1 MTKSDNTS
9 REKEIYKVTLWGGA
23 VNLLLLV
30 FKFVAGI
37 TAHSS
42 AMIADAVHSLS
53 DFVTDIVVIAFVR
66 ISGKPQDEDH
76 EYGHGKYETFATA
89 LIGAA
94 LLFVGVGI
102 FADSASG
109 IFGFMRGERLEAPG
123 MLAFVAALVSVLS
136 KEAVYR
142 YTVIKGRRLNSKAV
156 IANAWHHRS
165 DALSSVGTMAGIGGA
180 IFLGDTWRVLD
191 PLAALVVSLF
201 VIRVAWQ
208 LVKPSIDELLEKSL
222 PKEMEDTIT
231 AVILSFKGVR
241 SPHHLRTR
249 YIGNTIA
256 IEVHIRLDGS
266 MTLNEAHD
274 ITKGIEAALKEKF
287 GERTH
292 IGIHME
298 PWK

>member
-9 REKEIYKVTLWGGA
+9 REKEIYKVTLCGGV

-30 FKFVAGI
+30 FKFVAGV

-94 LLFVGVGI
+94 LLIVGIGI

-109 IFGFMRGERLEAPG
+109 IVGFMRGERLEAPG

-201 VIRVAWQ
+201 IIRVAWQ

-266 MTLNEAHD
+266 MTLSEAHD

>member
-30 FKFVAGI
+30 FKFVAGV

-94 LLFVGVGI
+94 LLIVGIGI

-109 IFGFMRGERLEAPG
+109 IVGFMRGERLDAPG

-201 VIRVAWQ
+201 IIRVAWQ

-222 PKEMEDTIT
+222 PKDMEDTIT

>member
-9 REKEIYKVTLWGGA
+9 REKEIYKVTLCGGV

-89 LIGAA
+89 MIGAA
-94 LLFVGVGI
+94 LLFVGIGI

-109 IFGFMRGERLEAPG
+109 IVGFMRGERLEAPG

-165 DALSSVGTMAGIGGA
+165 DALSSIGTMAGIGGA
-180 IFLGDTWRVLD
+180 IFLGNTWRVLD

>member
-30 FKFVAGI
+30 FKFVAGV

-94 LLFVGVGI
+94 LLIVGIGI

-109 IFGFMRGERLEAPG
+109 IVGFMRGERLEAPG

-165 DALSSVGTMAGIGGA
+165 DALSSIGTMAGIGGA

>member
-9 REKEIYKVTLWGGA
+9 REKEIYKVTLCGGA

-30 FKFVAGI
+30 FKFVAGVA
-37 TAHSS
+37 AHSS

-94 LLFVGVGI
+94 LLIVGIGI

-109 IFGFMRGERLEAPG
+109 IVGFMRGERLEAPG

-165 DALSSVGTMAGIGGA
+165 DALSSIGTMAGIGGA

-201 VIRVAWQ
+201 IIRVAWQ

>member
-9 REKEIYKVTLWGGA
+9 REKEIYKVTLCGGA

-30 FKFVAGI
+30 FKFVAGV

-94 LLFVGVGI
+94 LLIVGIGI

-109 IFGFMRGERLEAPG
+109 IVGFMRGERLEAPG

-201 VIRVAWQ
+201 IIRVAWQ

-274 ITKGIEAALKEKF
+274 ITKRIEAALKEKF

>member
-9 REKEIYKVTLWGGA
+9 REKEIYKVTLCGGA

-94 LLFVGVGI
+94 LLFVGIGI

-109 IFGFMRGERLEAPG
+109 IFGFMRGEHLEAPG

-201 VIRVAWQ
+201 IIRVAWQ

-231 AVILSFKGVR
+231 AIILSFKGVR

>member
-9 REKEIYKVTLWGGA
+9 REKEIYKVTLCGGV

-30 FKFVAGI
+30 FKFVAGV

-76 EYGHGKYETFATA
+76 DYGHGKYETFATA

-94 LLFVGVGI
+94 LLIVGIGI

-109 IFGFMRGERLEAPG
+109 IVGFMRGERLEAPG

-274 ITKGIEAALKEKF
+274 ITKRIEAALKEKF

>member
-9 REKEIYKVTLWGGA
+9 REKEIYKVTLCGGV

-30 FKFVAGI
+30 FKFVAGVA
-37 TAHSS
+37 AHSS

-76 EYGHGKYETFATA
+76 DYGHGKYETFATA

-94 LLFVGVGI
+94 LLIVGIGI

-109 IFGFMRGERLEAPG
+109 IVGFMRGERLEAPG

-142 YTVIKGRRLNSKAV
+142 YTVIQGRRLNSKAV

-274 ITKGIEAALKEKF
+274 ITKRIEAALKEKF

>member
-9 REKEIYKVTLWGGA
+9 REKEIYKVTLCGGA

-109 IFGFMRGERLEAPG
+109 IVGFMRGERLEAPG

-165 DALSSVGTMAGIGGA
+165 DALSSIGTMAGIGGA

-266 MTLNEAHD
+266 MTLSEAHD
-274 ITKGIEAALKEKF
+274 ITKRIEAALKEKF

>member
-9 REKEIYKVTLWGGA
+9 REKEIYKVTLCGGA

-30 FKFVAGI
+30 FKFVAGV

-76 EYGHGKYETFATA
+76 DYGHGKYETFATA

-94 LLFVGVGI
+94 LLIVGIGI

-109 IFGFMRGERLEAPG
+109 IVGFMSGERLEAPG

-222 PKEMEDTIT
+222 PKDMEDSIT

-266 MTLNEAHD
+266 MTLSEAHD
-274 ITKGIEAALKEKF
+274 ITKRIEAALKEKF

>member
-9 REKEIYKVTLWGGA
+9 REKEIYKVTLCGGV

-30 FKFVAGI
+30 FKFVAGV

-76 EYGHGKYETFATA
+76 DYGHGKYETFATA

-94 LLFVGVGI
+94 LLIVGIGI

-109 IFGFMRGERLEAPG
+109 IVGFMRGERLEAPG

-201 VIRVAWQ
+201 IIRVAWQ

-266 MTLNEAHD
+266 MTLSEAHD
-274 ITKGIEAALKEKF
+274 ITKRIEAALKEKF

>member
-9 REKEIYKVTLWGGA
+9 REKEIYKVTLCGGA

-30 FKFVAGI
+30 FKFVAGV

-94 LLFVGVGI
+94 LLIVGIGI

-109 IFGFMRGERLEAPG
+109 IVGFMRGERLEAPG

-201 VIRVAWQ
+201 IIRVAWQ

-222 PKEMEDTIT
+222 PKDMEDTIT

>member
-9 REKEIYKVTLWGGA
+9 REKEIYKVTLCGGA

-30 FKFVAGI
+30 FKFVAGV

-94 LLFVGVGI
+94 LLIVGIGI

-109 IFGFMRGERLEAPG
+109 IVGFMRGERLEAPG

-201 VIRVAWQ
+201 IIRVAWQ

>member
-9 REKEIYKVTLWGGA
+9 REKEIYKVTLCGGA

-30 FKFVAGI
+30 FKFVAGV

-76 EYGHGKYETFATA
+76 DYGHGKYETFATA

-94 LLFVGVGI
+94 LLIVGIGI

-109 IFGFMRGERLEAPG
+109 IVGFMRGERLEAPG

-201 VIRVAWQ
+201 IIRVAWQ

>member
-9 REKEIYKVTLWGGA
+9 REKEIYKVTLCGGA

-30 FKFVAGI
+30 FKFVAGV

-94 LLFVGVGI
+94 LLIVGVGI

-109 IFGFMRGERLEAPG
+109 IVGFMRGERLEAPG

-142 YTVIKGRRLNSKAV
+142 YTVIQGRRLNSKAV

-201 VIRVAWQ
+201 IIRVAWQ

-222 PKEMEDTIT
+222 PKDMEDSIT

>member
-30 FKFVAGI
+30 FKFVAGV

-94 LLFVGVGI
+94 LLIVGIGI

-109 IFGFMRGERLEAPG
+109 IVGFMRGERLEAPG

-180 IFLGDTWRVLD
+180 IFLGDSWRVLD

-222 PKEMEDTIT
+222 PKDMEDSIT

>member
-9 REKEIYKVTLWGGA
+9 REKEIYKVTLCGGA

-109 IFGFMRGERLEAPG
+109 IVGFMRGERLEAPG

-165 DALSSVGTMAGIGGA
+165 DALSSIGTMAGIGGA
-180 IFLGDTWRVLD
+180 IFLGDSWRVLD

>member
-9 REKEIYKVTLWGGA
+9 REKEIYKVTLCGGA

-30 FKFVAGI
+30 FKFVAGVA
-37 TAHSS
+37 AHSS

-76 EYGHGKYETFATA
+76 DYGHGKYETFATA

-94 LLFVGVGI
+94 LLIVGIGI

-109 IFGFMRGERLEAPG
+109 IVGFMRGERLEAPG

-201 VIRVAWQ
+201 IIRVAWQ

>member
-30 FKFVAGI
+30 FKFVAGV

-109 IFGFMRGERLEAPG
+109 IVGFMRGERLEAPG

-201 VIRVAWQ
+201 IIRVAWQ

-222 PKEMEDTIT
+222 PKDMEDTIT

>member
-9 REKEIYKVTLWGGA
+9 REKEIYKVTLCGGV

-30 FKFVAGI
+30 FKFVAGV

-76 EYGHGKYETFATA
+76 DYGHGKYETFATA

-94 LLFVGVGI
+94 LLIVGIGI

-109 IFGFMRGERLEAPG
+109 IVGFMRGERLEAPG

-142 YTVIKGRRLNSKAV
+142 YTVIQGRRLNSKAV

-208 LVKPSIDELLEKSL
+208 LMKPSIDELLEKSL

-274 ITKGIEAALKEKF
+274 ITKRIEAALKEKF

>member
-9 REKEIYKVTLWGGA
+9 REKEIYKVTLCGGV

-30 FKFVAGI
+30 FKFVAGV

-76 EYGHGKYETFATA
+76 DYGHGKYETFATA

-94 LLFVGVGI
+94 LLIVGIGI

-109 IFGFMRGERLEAPG
+109 IVGFMRGERLEAPG

-142 YTVIKGRRLNSKAV
+142 YTVIQGRRLNSKAV

-274 ITKGIEAALKEKF
+274 ITKRIEAALKEKF

>member
-9 REKEIYKVTLWGGA
+9 REKEIYKVTLCGGA

-30 FKFVAGI
+30 FKFVAGVA
-37 TAHSS
+37 AHSS

-94 LLFVGVGI
+94 LLIVGIGI

-109 IFGFMRGERLEAPG
+109 IVGFMRGERLEAPG

>member
-9 REKEIYKVTLWGGA
+9 REKEIYKVTLCGGA

-94 LLFVGVGI
+94 LLIVGI
-102 FADSASG
+102 GIFTDSASG
-109 IFGFMRGERLEAPG
+109 IVGFMLGEHLEAPG

-165 DALSSVGTMAGIGGA
+165 DALSSIGTMAGIGGA

>member
-9 REKEIYKVTLWGGA
+9 REKEIYKVTLCGGV

-30 FKFVAGI
+30 FKFVAGV

-76 EYGHGKYETFATA
+76 DYGHGKYETFATA

-94 LLFVGVGI
+94 LLIVGIGI

-109 IFGFMRGERLEAPG
+109 IVGFMRGERLEAPG

-201 VIRVAWQ
+201 IIRVAWQ

-222 PKEMEDTIT
+222 PKDMEDTIT

-266 MTLNEAHD
+266 MTLSEAHD
-274 ITKGIEAALKEKF
+274 ITKRIEAALKEKF

>member
-9 REKEIYKVTLWGGA
+9 REKEIYKVTLCGGA

-30 FKFVAGI
+30 FKFVAGV

-94 LLFVGVGI
+94 LLIVGIGI

-109 IFGFMRGERLEAPG
+109 IVGFMRGERLEAPG

-222 PKEMEDTIT
+222 PKDMEDTIT

>member
-30 FKFVAGI
+30 FKFVAGV

-94 LLFVGVGI
+94 LLIVGIGI

-109 IFGFMRGERLEAPG
+109 IVGFMRGERLEAPG

-165 DALSSVGTMAGIGGA
+165 DALSSIGTMAGIGGA

-201 VIRVAWQ
+201 IIRVAWQ

>member
-30 FKFVAGI
+30 FKFVAGV

-94 LLFVGVGI
+94 LLIVGIGI

-109 IFGFMRGERLEAPG
+109 IVGFMRGERLEAPG
-123 MLAFVAALVSVLS
+123 MLAFVAALVSVLA

-165 DALSSVGTMAGIGGA
+165 DALSSIGTMAGIGGA
-180 IFLGDTWRVLD
+180 IFLGDSWRVLD

>member
-30 FKFVAGI
+30 FKFVAGV

-109 IFGFMRGERLEAPG
+109 IVGFMRGERLEAPG

-165 DALSSVGTMAGIGGA
+165 DALSSIGTMAGIGGA
-180 IFLGDTWRVLD
+180 IFLGDSWRVLD

-222 PKEMEDTIT
+222 PKEMEDRIT
-231 AVILSFKGVR
+231 AVILSLKGVR

>member
-9 REKEIYKVTLWGGA
+9 REKEIYKVTLCGGA

-102 FADSASG
+102 FADSATN
-109 IFGFMRGERLEAPG
+109 IVGFMRGERLEAPG

-180 IFLGDTWRVLD
+180 IFLGGACSTRWR
-191 PLAALVVSLF
+191 
-201 VIRVAWQ
+201 
-208 LVKPSIDELLEKSL
+208 
-222 PKEMEDTIT
+222 
-231 AVILSFKGVR
+231 
-241 SPHHLRTR
+241 H
-249 YIGNTIA
+249 
-256 IEVHIRLDGS
+256 
-266 MTLNEAHD
+266 
-274 ITKGIEAALKEKF
+274 
-287 GERTH
+287 
-292 IGIHME
+292 
-298 PWK
+298 